1 MQREDIK
8 NVLGCEDEGAEGG
21 KVVERAEEGY
31 LRIKK
36 EPGVELDRV
45 VVSAVVPC
53 DDPAVLQYTIV
64 EDEQVSDC
72 FTIGSNDSDVEEVNK
87 VEVKEVL
94 KNLANLRRQEA
105 KCLNKLSEVVPNM
118 RDSDV
123 TVLAEKVHGDGLL
136 KCIHDMFH
144 RIGKPRNFQVA
155 LVSGER
161 LLTLYLKNQVGSD
174 IATIPDLCTYSEVG
188 KMKLHEVLRC
198 HKYKTKLSTGVKKP
212 PRHMTPVPVKEAKKT

>member
-94 KNLANLRRQEA
+94 KNLANLRRQ
-105 KCLNKLSEVVPNM
+105 
-118 RDSDV
+118 
-123 TVLAEKVHGDGLL
+123 
-136 KCIHDMFH
+136 
-144 RIGKPRNFQVA
+144 KPS
-155 LVSGER
+155 VS
-161 LLTLYLKNQVGSD
+161 TSYLKWSP
-174 IATIPDLCTYSEVG
+174 I
-188 KMKLHEVLRC
+188 
-198 HKYKTKLSTGVKKP
+198 
-212 PRHMTPVPVKEAKKT
+212 